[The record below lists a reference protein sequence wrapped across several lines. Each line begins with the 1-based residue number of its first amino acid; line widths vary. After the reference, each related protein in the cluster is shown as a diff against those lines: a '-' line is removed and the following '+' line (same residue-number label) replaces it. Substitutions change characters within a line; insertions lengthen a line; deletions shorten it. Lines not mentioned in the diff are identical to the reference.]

1 MSLRSMD
8 AEAVP
13 VRKKMPRDGQTY
25 SCLRGLPRFARNDR
39 VLIVITKQGCCGNPR
54 LFGMTQGR

>member
-1 MSLRSMD
+1 MD